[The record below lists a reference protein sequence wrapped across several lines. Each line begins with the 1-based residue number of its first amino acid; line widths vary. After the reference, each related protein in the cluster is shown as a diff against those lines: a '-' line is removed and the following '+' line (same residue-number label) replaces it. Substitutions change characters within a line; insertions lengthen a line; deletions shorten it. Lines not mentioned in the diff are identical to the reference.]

1 MLHRPINSQDA
12 SGPVFRRQAVAFQA
26 NRLDGEVLLVQPVS
40 TRVLSALAV
49 AVILAAVVF
58 LSVTRYAR
66 METVPGW
73 VVPEGGLVRVAAR
86 QGGSVETIAVR
97 EGERVAK
104 GQKLLSLSLSS
115 VLGDE
120 NSGAALAR
128 QLALQI
134 AATQATTDAQ
144 IQKLQAEAA
153 QLAGQRE
160 ILEREA
166 EQLAQQLK
174 TLLDQNVILE
184 RRAERID
191 ALSRRGVT
199 NKQDAETAELAL
211 LASRKD
217 AALAQAS
224 ILDHQRQLADL
235 KARLAAIPIDI
246 KTAQAQN
253 QVNLALLEQKRTEV
267 ALQNSYGV
275 SSSVNGRVVALPV
288 FAGQD
293 VAAGK
298 VVAVLIPENSTLGVE
313 LYVPSRAAGFIRKGQ
328 DVRLKY
334 QAFPYQKF
342 GTAKGVVR
350 EVSATLLSPG
360 DVQMPEEQLRE
371 PVFRVKVALEK
382 DSVDAYG
389 KRIPIQPGM
398 LLEADI
404 VFDRRSLLEWL
415 LDPIYAVSRSG

>member
-1 MLHRPINSQDA
+1 M
-12 SGPVFRRQAVAFQA
+12 FRRQAVAFQA
-26 NRLDGEVLLVQPVS
+26 NRLDGEVLLEQPVS

-49 AVILAAVVF
+49 AVVLAAVVF

-174 TLLDQNVILE
+174 ILLDQNVILE
-184 RRAERID
+184 RRAERIT

-211 LASRKD
+211 LAARKE

-275 SSSVNGRVVALPV
+275 SSSIDGRVVALPV

-350 EVSATLLSPG
+350 EVSATLLNPG
-360 DVQMPEEQLRE
+360 DVQMPEGQLRE

-389 KRIPIQPGM
+389 KSISIQPGM